1 MYCPKCGGSN
11 LDDSNFCEHCGAP
24 LQTGAPTSEPVF
36 QPERQGS
43 IPVPDSY
50 VLQPDDSKTS
60 TPNSVSQPEPQKP
73 AKKKRPVWLWVVVAV
88 IVLAG
93 IAAGIYW
100 GLGLSHSSGSF
111 QEQLSLGEKYLK
123 ELNYDEA
130 IIALNRAIEIDPKSP
145 EPYLLLADVYVAQEE
160 YDSAK
165 NILEQGL
172 AATNGNEKISEKMEE
187 VEELISEEQKPEPTP
202 SPTPTPTPVPTDTAS
217 ATLEREDRSI
227 KNEAGEVLVDY
238 YYDKLVLEETRPEYS
253 EINRLAQEACDTFF
267 DNLSEEDID
276 TEMASPEYPFLNTGS
291 GTITCNEN
299 GVLSVKLE
307 FEWFM
312 GGVYNVDFSGL
323 NFDLQTG
330 KELELTDIFSM
341 GEDELLQYLH
351 EQTVQYIEQN
361 PDRGWGTSEL
371 GGKDA
376 KQIAEEYTLDEYEF
390 YIEGENV
397 WLCYRSYGL
406 GPGAMGSVVVPCP
419 IK

>member
-1 MYCPKCGGSN
+1 
-11 LDDSNFCEHCGAP
+11 
-24 LQTGAPTSEPVF
+24 
-36 QPERQGS
+36 
-43 IPVPDSY
+43 
-50 VLQPDDSKTS
+50 
-60 TPNSVSQPEPQKP
+60 
-73 AKKKRPVWLWVVVAV
+73 
-88 IVLAG
+88 
-93 IAAGIYW
+93 
-100 GLGLSHSSGSF
+100 
-111 QEQLSLGEKYLK
+111 
-123 ELNYDEA
+123 
-130 IIALNRAIEIDPKSP
+130 
-145 EPYLLLADVYVAQEE
+145 
-160 YDSAK
+160 
-165 NILEQGL
+165 
-172 AATNGNEKISEKMEE
+172 MEE

-390 YIEGENV
+390 YIEGDNV
-397 WLCYRSYGL
+397 CLCYPTYAL

>member
-60 TPNSVSQPEPQKP
+60 TPNPVSQPEPQKP

-165 NILEQGL
+165 DILEQGL

-227 KNEAGEVLVDY
+227 KNEAGEVLVSL
-238 YYDKLVLEETRPEYS
+238 YYDKLVLEETRPEFS
-253 EINRLAQEACDTFF
+253 EINRLAQEACDAFF
-267 DNLSEEDID
+267 SELGEDIPTD
-276 TEMASPEYPFLNTGS
+276 PEIPYNYTAG
-291 GTITCNEN
+291 GEITCNQN
-299 GVLSVKLE
+299 GMISVKLRTD
-307 FEWFM
+307 WFF
-312 GGVYNVDFSGL
+312 GGVANVNYLGA
-323 NFDLQTG
+323 NFNLQTG

-390 YIEGENV
+390 YIEGDNV
-397 WLCYRSYGL
+397 CLCYPTYAL

>member
-1 MYCPKCGGSN
+1 MYCQKCGGSN

-145 EPYLLLADVYVAQEE
+145 EPYLLLADVYVAQKD

-187 VEELISEEQKPEPTP
+187 VEELISEKQEPEPTP

-312 GGVYNVDFSGL
+312 GGVHNANFSGL

-351 EQTVQYIEQN
+351 EQSVQFIEQHPEN
-361 PDRGWGTSEL
+361 PAWSDEERVEQTR
-371 GGKDA
+371 
-376 KQIAEEYTLDEYEF
+376 QTINEYTLDKYEF
-390 YIEGENV
+390 YIQENTV
-397 WLCYRSYGL
+397 YLCYPTYSWADGAT
-406 GPGAMGSVVVPCP
+406 GPVVVPCP
-419 IK
+419 IN

>member
-390 YIEGENV
+390 YIEGDNV
-397 WLCYRSYGL
+397 CLCYPTYAL